1 MLRRRRR
8 SMPAPRKRPAP
19 RPRASTQRSAWRRR
33 FRGGG
38 NGLAFF
44 YAPRAREKTRVEQQ
58 VCSEINFERSE
69 ACRSVV
75 FSSSSSSF
83 FSSSSSSFFS
93 SSSSIFFSFLN
104 PDQLHRLPP
113 FSDFER
119 GRRQTTSAGTSE
131 RVRVR
136 AGTTSSTPLSFS
148 PRGREE
154 VEKKK
159 KKKKRAQE
167 RVKNFHHPRPP
178 PSCSPLL
185 ESLHGAEE
193 ERQGRESRAR
203 EERVPFFAE
212 RQEVSV
218 FRLQRRES
226 EKQEEKK

>member
-1 MLRRRRR
+1 MGLL
-8 SMPAPRKRPAP
+8 S
-19 RPRASTQRSAWRRR
+19 STR
-33 FRGGG
+33 
-38 NGLAFF
+38 
-44 YAPRAREKTRVEQQ
+44 RARERRPEL
-58 VCSEINFERSE
+58 SS
-69 ACRSVV
+69 RSVRKSISNEV
-75 FSSSSSSF
+75 GPVAPSF
-83 FSSSSSSFFS
+83 FLLLLLPFFLLLLLPFFLLLLPF
-93 SSSSIFFSFLN
+93 FFSFLN